1 MARQYGVYRKGEGVS
16 QRALFVINGDG
27 QISWSYVSPI
37 AVNPRADGILTAL
50 EDLSR
55 KGSRNGK

>member
-1 MARQYGVYRKGEGVS
+1 VYRKGEGVS